1 METAKSIF
9 GKQNKVLYLLILFF
23 FSTSINQYYGNLGV
37 CPIDSFWFFNSGYD
51 VLNGHYPFKDYWTIA
66 GPFITYTQ
74 ALLFKIFGVSWF
86 SYVLHASIFNFL
98 ISIST
103 FYTLY
108 KLKLNIHYCFFYALL
123 VSILAYPSAGTP
135 FVDHHASII
144 SIISVFCFILALKT
158 NSKIFYSGQ
167 AYRRSNNPKDK
178 VINDQLGIEILGS
191 KNKFTDDLKVLKTI
205 ANSIEKI
212 KIKNTSIKIGD
223 VSLFQKLIESLKFPE
238 RWKMR
243 LKRHFWRPQYFEDL
257 LNRLETNSDI
267 DPTAINL
274 DKKKFFEMKNLDQN
288 KEIANRKISE
298 ILSRFDRK
306 IKDRRSFGENKKIVK
321 IIREFLNINCSID
334 KLEKTLK
341 NLVKKNKL
349 SNSVFKDLSTI
360 KNLSKINSKTTFST
374 NFGRDIEYYTGIVF
388 EIYSS
393 SKKEIAR
400 GGRYDGL
407 LKSLGSKKYISAVG
421 AAINLNNL

>member
-1 METAKSIF
+1 MKSKKYSENIIKVFKRDGFVLSEPDVLLDSDYIIQRSGENFRKLMLTFEDDSGKSICLRPDLTVASCI
-9 GKQNKVLYLLILFF
+9 KYLK
-23 FSTSINQYYGNLGV
+23 
-37 CPIDSFWFFNSGYD
+37 DNS
-51 VLNGHYPFKDYWTIA
+51 KA
-66 GPFITYTQ
+66 
-74 ALLFKIFGVSWF
+74 
-86 SYVLHASIFNFL
+86 
-98 ISIST
+98 
-103 FYTLY
+103 
-108 KLKLNIHYCFFYALL
+108 
-123 VSILAYPSAGTP
+123 
-135 FVDHHASII
+135 
-144 SIISVFCFILALKT
+144 

-205 ANSIEKI
+205 ASSIEKI
-212 KIKNTSIKIGD
+212 KIKNTSIKVSD
-223 VSLFQKLIESLKFPE
+223 VSLFQKLIESLTIPE

-257 LNRLETNSDI
+257 LKRLETNSDV
-267 DPTAINL
+267 DPVAVEL
-274 DKKKFFEMKNLDQN
+274 DKKRFAEMKNLDQN
-288 KEIANRKISE
+288 KEIASRKVSE

-306 IKDRRSFGENKKIVK
+306 IKDPRLFKENKKIVK
-321 IIREFLNINCSID
+321 IIREYLKINCPID
-334 KLEKTLK
+334 KLEETLK
-341 NLVKKNKL
+341 SFAKKNKL

-360 KNLSKINSKTTFST
+360 KKLSKINSKTIFST

-388 EIYSS
+388 EIYNS

-407 LKSLGSKKYISAVG
+407 LKSLGSKKNISAVG